1 MSQTNN
7 NEQIN
12 NEQDPMAAAM
22 ADPPPRPMAK
32 TYNKAKLFMDA
43 LNELLNIIE
52 SIPDLKD
59 GDYLNACN
67 ALKTLNDNKTTIIE
81 RVRNTAIVVENT
93 ARVRQQRRERVKLD
107 DDIRIRD
114 GVAERCSKCERVV
127 CKRQDQANGVGINI
141 KLHKQRDICSNI
153 YSAKRIALKVGVA
166 DLAPYL
172 NVINTIRKWAIATNR
187 PIFYE

>member
-12 NEQDPMAAAM
+12 NEQDPLAAAM
-22 ADPPPRPMAK
+22 ADPRPMTQ
-32 TYNKAKLFMDA
+32 TYNKAKIFMDA
-43 LNELLNIIE
+43 LNELLAIIE

-93 ARVRQQRRERVKLD
+93 QRVRRQRRERVKED
-107 DDIRIRD
+107 DEIRIRD
-114 GVAERCSKCERVV
+114 GTAERCSKCERVV
-127 CKRQDQANGVGINI
+127 GKRPDQANGVGINI
-141 KLHKQRDICSNI
+141 KAHKQRDICHNI

-172 NVINTIRKWAIATNR
+172 NVISVIRKWAIATNR

>member
-1 MSQTNN
+1 MTQS
-7 NEQIN
+7 
-12 NEQDPMAAAM
+12 
-22 ADPPPRPMAK
+22 
-32 TYNKAKLFMDA
+32 YNKAKAFMDA

-67 ALKTLNDNKTTIIE
+67 ALKTLNDNKTIIIE

-93 ARVRQQRRERVKLD
+93 QRVRSERRARVRLD
-107 DDIRIRD
+107 DDVRIRE
-114 GVAERCSKCERVV
+114 GIAERCSKCERVV
-127 CKRQDQANGVGINI
+127 CKRPDQANGVGINI
-141 KLHKQRDICSNI
+141 KAHKERDICSNI

-172 NVINTIRKWAIATNR
+172 IVINIIRKWAIATNR

>member
-1 MSQTNN
+1 MSGQSNN

-12 NEQDPMAAAM
+12 NEQDPLAAAM
-22 ADPPPRPMAK
+22 ADPRPMSQ
-32 TYNKAKLFMDA
+32 TYNKAKAFMDA

-67 ALKTLNDNKTTIIE
+67 ALKTLNDNKTIIIN

-93 ARVRQQRRERVKLD
+93 ERVRRERRARVKLD
-107 DDIRIRD
+107 DDVRIRE
-114 GVAERCSKCERVV
+114 GIAERCSKCERVV
-127 CKRQDQANGVGINI
+127 CKRPDQENGVGINI
-141 KLHKQRDICSNI
+141 KAHKERDICSNI
-153 YSAKRIALKVGVA
+153 YSAKRIAIKVGVA

-172 NVINTIRKWAIATNR
+172 NVINLIRKWAIATNR